1 MKKDKKMKRY
11 IFILNEYSAIHF
23 SVFDTEEEAI
33 SEANE
38 HGDNYSK
45 EEFQDGC
52 VSIIVGDSELL
63 NEHGSGKIVYDYA
76 ETKGY
81 TSSSEEAQAEDEVME
96 LHEHMTEDEADEH
109 EKLIRRIDKIE
120 KRAKIRIRAKKIE

>member
-23 SVFDTEEEAI
+23 SVFDKEEEAI
-33 SEANE
+33 AEANKN
-38 HGDNYSK
+38 GDNYSK
-45 EEFQDGC
+45 EEFQDGD

-96 LHEHMTEDEADEH
+96 FYEHLTEDEANEH
-109 EKLIRRIDKIE
+109 AKLIRAIQKIE
-120 KRAKIRIRAKKIE
+120 KKAKIRIRDKKIE